1 VTGPLLLSGGDEFRP
16 AYEDVDR
23 ELLAQQSVPRSVHVV
38 LAGAARQDPEQ
49 ALTNARRHFDRLGA
63 EAVPVDALTP
73 AQANRPAAADQVKN
87 SRFCFVAGGDP
98 GYLLRTLRGSLLW
111 SAMLESWTSG
121 GALAG
126 SSAGAMVLGQWCLL
140 RRRWPNPVERRLEPA
155 LNLVP
160 GLVLVPHLE
169 TMGRRWLPGVL
180 NDAPPG
186 SIVLGIDAGTAVLW
200 NGQDWEVRGG
210 GMAERFSDG
219 REQAASQGQGIELPE
234 PRLPV
239 DQERA

>member
-1 VTGPLLLSGGDEFRP
+1 MTGPLLLSGGDEFGP
-16 AYEDVDR
+16 AYEDVDL
-23 ELLAQQSVPRSVHVV
+23 ELLAQQSVPRSVHIV
-38 LAGAARQDPEQ
+38 LAAAARQDPEQ
-49 ALTNARRHFDRLGA
+49 ALTNARRHFGRLGA

-73 AQANRPAAADQVKN
+73 AQANRPAAADQVKH

-111 SAMLESWTSG
+111 SAMLESWVSG

-140 RRRWPNPVERRLEPA
+140 R
-155 LNLVP
+155 
-160 GLVLVPHLE
+160 
-169 TMGRRWLPGVL
+169 RRWLPGVL

-200 NGQDWEVRGG
+200 NGQDWEVRGR